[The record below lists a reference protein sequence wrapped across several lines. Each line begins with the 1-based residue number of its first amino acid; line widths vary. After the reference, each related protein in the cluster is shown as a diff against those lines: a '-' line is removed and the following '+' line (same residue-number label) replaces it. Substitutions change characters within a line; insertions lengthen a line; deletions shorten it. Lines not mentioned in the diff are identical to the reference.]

1 MSVFHSD
8 EPIAMSSQKAQR
20 NMDEAAT
27 FLENDYRSIAFLMK
41 GYYPLAILSRAA
53 WYRWSVE
60 NDGRSGEMERAVAR
74 LCPLLLQSVW
84 SSSFY
89 DKDAGFSSR
98 QEIQEKDWKRIIS
111 LVEDASRRYVRLI
124 EARSV
129 LALNAGT
136 ISREDWTAYRD
147 ALFNEVFLSDLSGL
161 EIRESRRLF
170 TSIGVEDEERLK
182 QCYGMD
188 CQLLTDQL
196 WKLSDSLASGISQLV
211 DQTHAINA
219 EIGAKV
225 DELMAAKPMLTRQLA
240 VDEVVAKGGY
250 KSRLEALSAKGNGY
264 ELFSV
269 ELSSLLSTQACIPLS
284 ATAGSQEAVMKDGSL
299 SALYRPFIR
308 FADRFYCFLGQSLYT
323 ALPHAM
329 RKNLVEAGLKTDY
342 SPKSE
347 KIFTNALLSIFRQDD
362 IEDVY
367 TYKGYKADIFL
378 LPSVRHIN
386 AWLFPETWAT
396 RFHRRQEASATRGQL
411 GHSVL
416 IVDPDGFA
424 PMARQAD
431 GRWTVSLSTLCAK
444 LSQEE
449 STYSFLSQ
457 LFDLAQKEEPIP
469 EDPYEEVFSEEEG
482 EADDLPPDSWD
493 DEMSDSAMA
502 VVDENEYDR
511 VDDDEKAREIA
522 SRLEKEEDDELPP
535 DYAAYG
541 KRSVG
546 DASAYELPEQLK
558 DEEVEEE
565 LEDLEN
571 DDYLPSDPV
580 PAQDDGL
587 DDEEDY
593 LDVAGD
599 LGEEEEYLDEAEEE
613 AEEDV
618 SYVPAAEDPD
628 QLSLFDDDD
637 FLPPSEEKTDVLV
650 SLDQLEEET
659 EDLTKEDGT
668 TPEAEEAKV
677 DELAQLDQLEDG
689 TEDLSKEDGTTP
701 EAEESK
707 LDELA
712 ELDQL
717 EDGTEDLSK
726 EDGTTPEAE
735 EAKVDELA
743 ELDQL
748 EDGTEDLT
756 KEDGIPSMTT
766 MEEASEEEEADEA
779 EDELPPSVDDD
790 EPVLDSE
797 EAEKEEAMLSS
808 EPSEES
814 QEAAQEAE
822 VIAESALDED
832 DDEDLMADDQPPYGS
847 EGEWEGKTVGEVA
860 YQDEA
865 VDSQAPVAAE
875 PVIETRSL
883 PEMLTHI
890 VAALKTPVAAFDS
903 FLSEID
909 AKTLQAFEEA
919 LRKSVSACRSEGRDK
934 LLVVPSFNFALLV
947 SDSDRLDALRR
958 MEVRNSAGSQMYARG
973 KDEWTMLLLSYD
985 SSEALRFAWPVKVD
999 ASSFQPSDWKIVRSQ
1014 GEELKKGLRQ

>member
-27 FLENDYRSIAFLMK
+27 FLENDYRSIASLMK

-60 NDGRSGEMERAVAR
+60 NDGRSGAMERAVAR

-129 LALNAGT
+129 LALNEGT

-284 ATAGSQEAVMKDGSL
+284 ATAGSQDAVMKDGSL

-431 GRWTVSLSTLCAK
+431 GRWTISLSTLCAK

-457 LFDLAQKEEPIP
+457 LFDLAQKEEPLP

-522 SRLEKEEDDELPP
+522 SRLEKEEDELPP
-535 DYAAYG
+535 DYTAYG

-546 DASAYELPEQLK
+546 DASSYELPEQLK

-593 LDVAGD
+593 LDVAED

-650 SLDQLEEET
+650 SLDQLEDGT

-668 TPEAEEAKV
+668 TPEAEEAK
-677 DELAQLDQLEDG
+677 D
-689 TEDLSKEDGTTP
+689 
-701 EAEESK
+701 
-707 LDELA
+707 DELA

-717 EDGTEDLSK
+717 EEETDDLSK

-735 EAKVDELA
+735 EAKLDELA
-743 ELDQL
+743 QLDQL
-748 EDGTEDLT
+748 EEETEDLT
-756 KEDGIPSMTT
+756 KEDGIPPMTT

-797 EAEKEEAMLSS
+797 EVEKEEAMLSS

-822 VIAESALDED
+822 VIAESALDD

-875 PVIETRSL
+875 PVIETRAL

-958 MEVRNSAGSQMYARG
+958 MEVRNSAGAQMYARG

>member
-27 FLENDYRSIAFLMK
+27 FLENDYRSIASLMK

-60 NDGRSGEMERAVAR
+60 NDGRSGAMERAVAR

-522 SRLEKEEDDELPP
+522 SRLEKEEDELPP

-659 EDLTKEDGT
+659 EDL
-668 TPEAEEAKV
+668 
-677 DELAQLDQLEDG
+677 
-689 TEDLSKEDGTTP
+689 SKEDGTTP

-717 EDGTEDLSK
+717 EDGTD
-726 EDGTTPEAE
+726 
-735 EAKVDELA
+735 
-743 ELDQL
+743 
-748 EDGTEDLT
+748 DLT

-903 FLSEID
+903 FLSKID

-958 MEVRNSAGSQMYARG
+958 MEVRNSAGAQMYARG

>member
-27 FLENDYRSIAFLMK
+27 FLENDYRSIASLMK

-60 NDGRSGEMERAVAR
+60 NDGRSGAMERAVAR

-284 ATAGSQEAVMKDGSL
+284 ATAGSLEAVMKDGSL

-522 SRLEKEEDDELPP
+522 SRLEKEEDELPP

-650 SLDQLEEET
+650 SLDQLE
-659 EDLTKEDGT
+659 
-668 TPEAEEAKV
+668 
-677 DELAQLDQLEDG
+677 
-689 TEDLSKEDGTTP
+689 
-701 EAEESK
+701 
-707 LDELA
+707 
-712 ELDQL
+712 
-717 EDGTEDLSK
+717 DGTEDLSK

-748 EDGTEDLT
+748 EDGTEDLS
-756 KEDGIPSMTT
+756 KEDGIPPMTT

-958 MEVRNSAGSQMYARG
+958 MEVRNSAGAQMYARG

-1014 GEELKKGLRQ
+1014 GEELKKGLRR

>member
-27 FLENDYRSIAFLMK
+27 FLENDYRSIASLMK

-60 NDGRSGEMERAVAR
+60 NDGRSGAMERAVAR

-147 ALFNEVFLSDLSGL
+147 ALFNEIFLSDLSGL

-269 ELSSLLSTQACIPLS
+269 ELSNLLSTQACIPLS

-522 SRLEKEEDDELPP
+522 SRLEKEEDELPP

-558 DEEVEEE
+558 
-565 LEDLEN
+565 LDLE
-571 DDYLPSDPV
+571 
-580 PAQDDGL
+580 
-587 DDEEDY
+587 
-593 LDVAGD
+593 
-599 LGEEEEYLDEAEEE
+599 
-613 AEEDV
+613 
-618 SYVPAAEDPD
+618 
-628 QLSLFDDDD
+628 
-637 FLPPSEEKTDVLV
+637 
-650 SLDQLEEET
+650 
-659 EDLTKEDGT
+659 
-668 TPEAEEAKV
+668 
-677 DELAQLDQLEDG
+677 
-689 TEDLSKEDGTTP
+689 
-701 EAEESK
+701 
-707 LDELA
+707 
-712 ELDQL
+712 
-717 EDGTEDLSK
+717 
-726 EDGTTPEAE
+726 
-735 EAKVDELA
+735 
-743 ELDQL
+743 
-748 EDGTEDLT
+748 
-756 KEDGIPSMTT
+756 
-766 MEEASEEEEADEA
+766 
-779 EDELPPSVDDD
+779 
-790 EPVLDSE
+790 
-797 EAEKEEAMLSS
+797 
-808 EPSEES
+808 
-814 QEAAQEAE
+814 
-822 VIAESALDED
+822 
-832 DDEDLMADDQPPYGS
+832 
-847 EGEWEGKTVGEVA
+847 
-860 YQDEA
+860 
-865 VDSQAPVAAE
+865 
-875 PVIETRSL
+875 
-883 PEMLTHI
+883 
-890 VAALKTPVAAFDS
+890 
-903 FLSEID
+903 
-909 AKTLQAFEEA
+909 
-919 LRKSVSACRSEGRDK
+919 
-934 LLVVPSFNFALLV
+934 
-947 SDSDRLDALRR
+947 
-958 MEVRNSAGSQMYARG
+958 
-973 KDEWTMLLLSYD
+973 
-985 SSEALRFAWPVKVD
+985 
-999 ASSFQPSDWKIVRSQ
+999 
-1014 GEELKKGLRQ
+1014 

>member
-27 FLENDYRSIAFLMK
+27 FLENDYRSIAALMK

-53 WYRWSVE
+53 WFRWSVE
-60 NDGRSGEMERAVAR
+60 NDGRSGAMERAVAR

-284 ATAGSQEAVMKDGSL
+284 ATAGSQDAVMKDGSL

-431 GRWTVSLSTLCAK
+431 GRWTISLSTLCAK

-522 SRLEKEEDDELPP
+522 SRLEKEEDELPP
-535 DYAAYG
+535 DYTAYG

-593 LDVAGD
+593 LDDAED
-599 LGEEEEYLDEAEEE
+599 LGEEEEYLGEAEEE

-650 SLDQLEEET
+650 SLDQLEDGT

-668 TPEAEEAKV
+668 TPEAEEAK
-677 DELAQLDQLEDG
+677 
-689 TEDLSKEDGTTP
+689 
-701 EAEESK
+701 

-717 EDGTEDLSK
+717 E
-726 EDGTTPEAE
+726 E
-735 EAKVDELA
+735 E
-743 ELDQL
+743 
-748 EDGTEDLT
+748 TEDLT
-756 KEDGIPSMTT
+756 KEDGIPPMTT

-822 VIAESALDED
+822 VIAESALDE

-958 MEVRNSAGSQMYARG
+958 MEVRNSAGAQMYARG

>member
-27 FLENDYRSIAFLMK
+27 FLENDYRSIASLMK

-522 SRLEKEEDDELPP
+522 SRLEKEEDELPP

-659 EDLTKEDGT
+659 EDLT
-668 TPEAEEAKV
+668 
-677 DELAQLDQLEDG
+677 
-689 TEDLSKEDGTTP
+689 
-701 EAEESK
+701 
-707 LDELA
+707 
-712 ELDQL
+712 
-717 EDGTEDLSK
+717 K

>member
-27 FLENDYRSIAFLMK
+27 FLENDYRSIAALMK

-60 NDGRSGEMERAVAR
+60 NDGRSGAMERAVAR

-129 LALNAGT
+129 LALNEGT
-136 ISREDWTAYRD
+136 ISREDWSAYRD
-147 ALFNEVFLSDLSGL
+147 ALFNEIFLSDLSGL

-250 KSRLEALSAKGNGY
+250 KSRLESLSAKGNGY

-284 ATAGSQEAVMKDGSL
+284 ATAGSQESVMKDGSL

-396 RFHRRQEASATRGQL
+396 RFHRRQEAGATRGQL

-416 IVDPDGFA
+416 IVDPDCFA

-482 EADDLPPDSWD
+482 EVDDLPPDSWD

-522 SRLEKEEDDELPP
+522 SRLEKEEDELPP
-535 DYAAYG
+535 DYVAYG
-541 KRSVG
+541 KRSL
-546 DASAYELPEQLK
+546 DDTSAYELPEQLK

-593 LDVAGD
+593 LDVAED

-650 SLDQLEEET
+650 SLDQLE
-659 EDLTKEDGT
+659 DGT
-668 TPEAEEAKV
+668 
-677 DELAQLDQLEDG
+677 D
-689 TEDLSKEDGTTP
+689 
-701 EAEESK
+701 
-707 LDELA
+707 
-712 ELDQL
+712 
-717 EDGTEDLSK
+717 DLSK

-735 EAKVDELA
+735 EAKDDELA

-748 EDGTEDLT
+748 EDETDDLL
-756 KEDGIPSMTT
+756 KEDGIPPMTT

-779 EDELPPSVDDD
+779 EDELPPAADDD
-790 EPVLDSE
+790 EPVLDSVK
-797 EAEKEEAMLSS
+797 AEKEEAMLSS

-890 VAALKTPVAAFDS
+890 VSALKTPVAAFDS

-934 LLVVPSFNFALLV
+934 LLVVPSFSFALLV

-958 MEVRNSAGSQMYARG
+958 MEVRNSAGAQMYARG

-985 SSEALRFAWPVKVD
+985 SAETLRFAWPVKVD

-1014 GEELKKGLRQ
+1014 GEELKKGLRR

>member
-27 FLENDYRSIAFLMK
+27 FLENDYRSIASLMK

-431 GRWTVSLSTLCAK
+431 GRWTISLSTLCAK

-717 EDGTEDLSK
+717 EEGT
-726 EDGTTPEAE
+726 
-735 EAKVDELA
+735 
-743 ELDQL
+743 
-748 EDGTEDLT
+748 
-756 KEDGIPSMTT
+756 
-766 MEEASEEEEADEA
+766 EEEEADEA
-779 EDELPPSVDDD
+779 EDELPPSVDDE

-958 MEVRNSAGSQMYARG
+958 MEVRNSAGAQMYARG

-985 SSEALRFAWPVKVD
+985 SSEALRFAWSVKVD

>member
-27 FLENDYRSIAFLMK
+27 FLENDYRSIASLMK

-60 NDGRSGEMERAVAR
+60 NDGRSGAMERAVAR

-147 ALFNEVFLSDLSGL
+147 ALFNEIFLSDLSGL

-431 GRWTVSLSTLCAK
+431 GRWTISLSTLCAK

-522 SRLEKEEDDELPP
+522 SRLEKEEDELPP
-535 DYAAYG
+535 DYVAYG

-650 SLDQLEEET
+650 SLDQLE
-659 EDLTKEDGT
+659 
-668 TPEAEEAKV
+668 
-677 DELAQLDQLEDG
+677 
-689 TEDLSKEDGTTP
+689 
-701 EAEESK
+701 
-707 LDELA
+707 
-712 ELDQL
+712 
-717 EDGTEDLSK
+717 DGTEDLSK

-735 EAKVDELA
+735 EAKLDEFA

-756 KEDGIPSMTT
+756 KEDGIPPMTT

-779 EDELPPSVDDD
+779 EDELPPSVNDD

-865 VDSQAPVAAE
+865 VDSQAPIAAE

-958 MEVRNSAGSQMYARG
+958 MEVRNSAGAQMYARG

-1014 GEELKKGLRQ
+1014 GEELKKGLRR

>member
-27 FLENDYRSIAFLMK
+27 FLENDYRSIASLMK

-170 TSIGVEDEERLK
+170 TSIGV
-182 QCYGMD
+182 
-188 CQLLTDQL
+188 LTDQL

-431 GRWTVSLSTLCAK
+431 GRWTISLSTLCAK

-659 EDLTKEDGT
+659 EYLT
-668 TPEAEEAKV
+668 
-677 DELAQLDQLEDG
+677 
-689 TEDLSKEDGTTP
+689 KEDGTTP

-779 EDELPPSVDDD
+779 EDELPPSVDDE

-847 EGEWEGKTVGEVA
+847 EGEWDGKTVGDVA

-958 MEVRNSAGSQMYARG
+958 MEVRNSAGAQMYARG

-985 SSEALRFAWPVKVD
+985 SSEALRFAWSVKVD